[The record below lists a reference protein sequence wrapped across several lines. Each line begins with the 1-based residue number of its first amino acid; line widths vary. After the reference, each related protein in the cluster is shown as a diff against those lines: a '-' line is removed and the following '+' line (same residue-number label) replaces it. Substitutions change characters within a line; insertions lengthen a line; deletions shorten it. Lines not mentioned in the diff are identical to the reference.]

1 VTALS
6 TPVLPVS
13 ERGEGELERVRVR
26 LAEALAVTER
36 QARQIRMLR
45 RVATDEVPHLHRRD
59 CPARWRYDELGQHDY
74 DTRDVYCPAC
84 RILIDTDGVQR

>member
-1 VTALS
+1 VTAAAIIV
-6 TPVLPVS
+6 PV
-13 ERGEGELERVRVR
+13 ELEWMRAR

-59 CPARWRYDELGQHDY
+59 CPARWRFDELGRFDF
-74 DTRDVYCPAC
+74 DSRDIACAAC
-84 RILIDTDGVQR
+84 RILIDTDGADAGSTER